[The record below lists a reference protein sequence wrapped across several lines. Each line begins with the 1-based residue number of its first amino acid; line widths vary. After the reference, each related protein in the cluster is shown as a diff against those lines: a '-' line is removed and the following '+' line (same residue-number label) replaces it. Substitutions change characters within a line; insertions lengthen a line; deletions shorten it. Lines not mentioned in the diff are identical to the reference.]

1 MEQLDEIIF
10 SAIESL
16 RNNHKQL
23 NEDTRV
29 TMEKLKE
36 RLPILLG
43 KEKLLNEPH
52 GGNNSYFEM
61 QKNDDFS
68 IQTNSISKNTYHK
81 QKVKI

>member
-81 QKVKI
+81 QKVKM